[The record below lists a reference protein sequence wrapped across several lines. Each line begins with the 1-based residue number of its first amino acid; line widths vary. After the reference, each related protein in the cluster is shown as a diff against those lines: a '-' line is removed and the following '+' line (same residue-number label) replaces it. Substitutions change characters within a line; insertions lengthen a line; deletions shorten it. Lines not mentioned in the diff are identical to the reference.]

1 MKIAIYQGSE
11 LSQTID
17 QNLQCMATQAKLAAA
32 QSASLLIFPEMFLT
46 GYNIGPQSIS
56 EMSEP
61 ADGKSA
67 LAIARIAM
75 DTGIA
80 VLYGYPEFDSGK
92 IFNSAQVIDRQGNS
106 LANYRKTHLFGDIDH
121 SAFDAGDT
129 GILLF
134 ELDGWL
140 IGILICYDIEFP
152 ENMRQL
158 ALAGADFVVVPT
170 ALMKPYEFVPLTM
183 VPSRAYEN
191 QLFVAYANR
200 CGIENELEYHGL
212 SCIVGP
218 DGKDLARAGASECLI
233 FTDLERHLLVESRR
247 LNTYLKDRRPELYKS
262 LTL

>member
-106 LANYRKTHLFGDIDH
+106 LANYQ
-121 SAFDAGDT
+121 DA
-129 GILLF
+129 
-134 ELDGWL
+134 
-140 IGILICYDIEFP
+140 
-152 ENMRQL
+152 
-158 ALAGADFVVVPT
+158 
-170 ALMKPYEFVPLTM
+170 PLW
-183 VPSRAYEN
+183 RY
-191 QLFVAYANR
+191 
-200 CGIENELEYHGL
+200 
-212 SCIVGP
+212 
-218 DGKDLARAGASECLI
+218 
-233 FTDLERHLLVESRR
+233 
-247 LNTYLKDRRPELYKS
+247 RP
-262 LTL
+262 